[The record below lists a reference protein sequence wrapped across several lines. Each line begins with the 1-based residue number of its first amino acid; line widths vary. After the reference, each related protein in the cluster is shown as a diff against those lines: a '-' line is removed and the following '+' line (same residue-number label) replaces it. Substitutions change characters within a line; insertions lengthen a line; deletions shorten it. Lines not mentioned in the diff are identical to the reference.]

1 MTLSP
6 GTHSFAELSAA
17 YPLYFPTS
25 WPLQAGSAVA
35 TGSGS
40 ITVGTITSPTTNAT
54 ISEVTLAG
62 TNLVIHGMNNNVPN
76 TSFHY
81 VVLSSTN
88 LALPLSNWT
97 PLVTNSFNL
106 DGTFDYTNAVVP
118 SIPQQFLN
126 VEVVP

>member
-1 MTLSP
+1 V
-6 GTHSFAELSAA
+6 AA
-17 YPLYFPTS
+17 AS
-25 WPLQAGSAVA
+25 RVGCRHRI
-35 TGSGS
+35 GS

-126 VEVVP
+126 VKVVP